1 MSEQRPLPGR
11 GEWDGLAAEHALGSL
26 FGDELAA
33 AETLARREPSF
44 ALMVAEWNIRLAPL
58 VDALPAVAPPPRV
71 LDRIERVLPA
81 AEPDPIGRFAASLL
95 RRANTWRWVAAGFA
109 VAAIALAVLVARPD
123 LIRAPA
129 PEKFVAVLGEG
140 EQSPRFLVTVD
151 LATRQVSVVAVQGIQ
166 PHGGD
171 LELWLVRAETGPKS
185 LGLIP
190 SSGETRLDLGAQ
202 TTPAPL
208 TGGLLA
214 VSQEPKGGSPTG
226 LPTGPVVYTGPL
238 LQAPE

>member
-11 GEWDGLAAEHALGSL
+11 GEWEGLAAEYALGSL
-26 FGDELAA
+26 SGDELAA
-33 AETLARREPSF
+33 AEILSRREPGF
-44 ALMVAEWNIRLAPL
+44 ALTVVEWHHRLAPL
-58 VDALPAVAPPPRV
+58 VDALPAISPPAQV
-71 LDRIERVLPA
+71 LERIERILPA
-81 AEPDPIGRFAASLL
+81 AEADPVGRFAASLL
-95 RRANTWRWVAAGFA
+95 RRANAWRWVAAGLA
-109 VAAIALAVLVARPD
+109 VATIALAVLVARPD

-171 LELWLVRAETGPKS
+171 LQLWLVRSDTGPKS

-190 SSGETRLDLGAQ
+190 TSGEARLDLGAQ
-202 TTPAPL
+202 ASPALL

-226 LPTGPVVYTGPL
+226 LPTGPVVSKGFLVADPT
-238 LQAPE
+238 

>member
-11 GEWDGLAAEHALGSL
+11 GEWEGLAAEYALGSL
-26 FGDELAA
+26 AGDELAA
-33 AETLARREPSF
+33 AETLARREPPF
-44 ALMVAEWNIRLAPL
+44 ALLVVEWHQRLAPL
-58 VDALPAVAPPPRV
+58 VDALPAISPPAQV
-71 LDRIERVLPA
+71 LERIERILPA
-81 AEPDPIGRFAASLL
+81 AEADPVGRFAASLL
-95 RRANTWRWVAAGFA
+95 RRVNVWRQVAAAFA
-109 VAAIALAVLVARPD
+109 VAAIALAMVVARPE
-123 LIRAPA
+123 LIRAP
-129 PEKFVAVLGEG
+129 ERFVAVLGEG

-151 LATRQVSVVAVQGIQ
+151 LASRQVSVVAVQGVQ

-171 LELWLVRAETGPKS
+171 LELWLVRSDTGPKS

-190 SSGETRLDLGAQ
+190 SSGEARLDLGAQ
-202 TTPAPL
+202 TTPALL

-226 LPTGPVVYTGPL
+226 LPTGPVVFTGPL

>member
-11 GEWDGLAAEHALGSL
+11 GEWDGLAAEYALGSL
-26 FGDELAA
+26 SGDELAA
-33 AETLARREPSF
+33 AETLSRREPAF
-44 ALMVAEWNIRLAPL
+44 ALTVVEWHHRLAPL
-58 VDALPAVAPPPRV
+58 VDALPAISPPAQV
-71 LDRIERVLPA
+71 LERIERILPA
-81 AEPDPIGRFAASLL
+81 AEPDPVGRFAASLL
-95 RRANTWRWVAAGFA
+95 RRVNVWRHVAAAFA
-109 VAAIALAVLVARPD
+109 VAAIALAMVVARPE
-123 LIRAPA
+123 LIHAPD
-129 PEKFVAVLGEG
+129 KFVAVLGEG

-151 LATRQVSVVAVQGIQ
+151 LASRQVSVVAVQGIQ

-171 LELWLVRAETGPKS
+171 LQLWLVRSDTGPKS

-190 SSGETRLDLGAQ
+190 TSGEARLDLGAQ
-202 TTPAPL
+202 ASPALL

-226 LPTGPVVYTGPL
+226 LPTGPVVFTGPL